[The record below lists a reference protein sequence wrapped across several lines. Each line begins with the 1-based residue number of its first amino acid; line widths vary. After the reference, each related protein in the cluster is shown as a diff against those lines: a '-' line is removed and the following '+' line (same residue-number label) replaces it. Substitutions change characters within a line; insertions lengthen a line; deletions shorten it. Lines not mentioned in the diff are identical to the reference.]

1 MKKLLLFVK
10 KRIGPIMLF
19 LFWATFVLIF
29 TYRLIKFPIFE
40 DEAIH
45 LLMSE
50 RLFNDP
56 LNNFFTFM
64 RHGFLPTLGWLI
76 FLVRFF
82 VEDSLFAGRLLNV
95 LLASSLF
102 YWLYLVKKEYKLPM
116 RFFILS
122 STLFLFSPI
131 LFLNSRVTLL
141 DTPVMVF
148 SAWCLY
154 LLVLSLRK
162 QKPVFHILFFL
173 ILLFCLLIK
182 FTSLFII
189 PSLIYILYVKY
200 KKTGKLAKCKYPLLM
215 LFSAFMVFFLIIFPF
230 FYSVSGVLG
239 TGLVFNL
246 KIGDI
251 LSKVHQNFWLFLN
264 WSKVYYPFFPLSVFF
279 FVILLL
285 GKRKTKGN
293 ELMTAL
299 LIWFVTSFFTMV
311 FFNRFFY
318 PRHIL
323 MLLVP
328 LQVISIFV
336 LQKYSLKVSCAFVI
350 FLVLMRI
357 TLFRDLLLNFT
368 KAEMAKEDRFQY
380 LEDYTSGINIDDIAN
395 FLSDKSVENPNKR
408 ITVWLDGSWVM
419 EYGLR
424 RALKNNSRIELKSF
438 ADFES
443 QRFAIPRKVFKDNN
457 ELNYAVVNKYRPLNI
472 NSLEPEKIFSWGGY
486 HPEYLYAVIQ

>member
-1 MKKLLLFVK
+1 MFVK
-10 KRIGPIMLF
+10 KRIGPIILF

-29 TYRLIKFPIFE
+29 TDHLIKFPIFE

-56 LNNFFTFM
+56 LNNFFIFM
-64 RHGFLPTLGWLI
+64 HHGFLPTLGWLI

-102 YWLYLVKKEYKLPM
+102 FWLYLVRKEHKLPM

-122 STLFLFSPI
+122 SILFLFSPI
-131 LFLNSRVTLL
+131 LFLNSRVALFDTL
-141 DTPVMVF
+141 VMVF

-154 LLVLSLRK
+154 LLILSLRK
-162 QKPVFHILFFL
+162 QRPVFHVLFFL
-173 ILLFCLLIK
+173 MLLFCLLIK

-200 KKTGKLAKCKYPLLM
+200 KKTGKLAKCKYPLLI
-215 LFSAFMVFFLIIFPF
+215 LFFAFIAFFLIIFPF
-230 FYSVSGVLG
+230 FSSVSGVLE

-246 KIGDI
+246 KIDDI

-264 WSKVYYPFFPLSVFF
+264 WSKVYYPFFPLSIFF

-285 GKRKTKGN
+285 GKRKTKGI
-293 ELMTAL
+293 ELMVAL
-299 LIWFVTSFFTMV
+299 LIWFITSMLTMV

-323 MLLVP
+323 MLLIP
-328 LQVISIFV
+328 LQVIPIYV
-336 LQKYSLKVSCAFVI
+336 LLKYSLKVSCVFVI
-350 FLVLMRI
+350 FLVLMGI
-357 TLFRDLLLNFT
+357 TLFRDLLLDFT

-380 LEDYTSGINIDDIAN
+380 LEDYTSGMNIDDIAN
-395 FLSDKSVENPNKR
+395 FLSDKSMKNPSRK

-424 RALKNNSRIELKSF
+424 RALKNNPRIELKSF
-438 ADFES
+438 TDFES
-443 QRFAIPRKVFKDNN
+443 QRFAIPGKILKDDN
-457 ELNYAVVNKYRPLNI
+457 ELNYAVVNKYKPLNI
-472 NSLEPEKIFSWGGY
+472 NSLVLEKVFSWQGY
-486 HPEYLYAVIQ
+486 HPEYLYVVNQ